1 MRVGRLEGWSGPPQK
16 EWGGGGEKEGGGKV
30 AWWGKLFGNVATDET
45 LSRKLGRARY

>member
-16 EWGGGGEKEGGGKV
+16 EWGVVEGRV